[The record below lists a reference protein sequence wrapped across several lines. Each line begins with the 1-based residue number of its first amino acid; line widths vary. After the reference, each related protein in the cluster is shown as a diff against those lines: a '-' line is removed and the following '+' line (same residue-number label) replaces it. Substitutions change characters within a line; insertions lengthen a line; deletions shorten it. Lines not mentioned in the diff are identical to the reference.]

1 MNNMPN
7 IKISD
12 ELKLVTDENLIN
24 KFLEEMPYKKYVDII
39 FTKLLVVY
47 SYKDYYIAVMAHTDS
62 YALRYAYEMVVFTAD
77 GSGHCVGHPKD
88 DSELEF
94 DLTPHIID
102 DQFIRTIKRNQKSES
117 FSPTM
122 SIKQLNEELEKFLE
136 EEVKQYKHLDFL
148 NTTKYSIKFN
158 DGFFY
163 DDLYTEEQIKD
174 IFKKSEEMVDILL
187 HINNKNNKDDRNL
200 SYVPISLMPYGKH
213 HTQYWGVDEVGNTV
227 STREE
232 KQAIYGIGLSHHY
245 SKKNWIFLEFYNDY
259 TDKPKWET
267 TTSLDHLIGYG
278 TPNTIASYEQFLQ
291 IYNEFKKE
299 YKKYYDTNYN
309 ALSEI
314 ENAEVYL

>member
-1 MNNMPN
+1 MN
-7 IKISD
+7 
-12 ELKLVTDENLIN
+12 
-24 KFLEEMPYKKYVDII
+24 
-39 FTKLLVVY
+39 
-47 SYKDYYIAVMAHTDS
+47 
-62 YALRYAYEMVVFTAD
+62 
-77 GSGHCVGHPKD
+77 
-88 DSELEF
+88 
-94 DLTPHIID
+94 
-102 DQFIRTIKRNQKSES
+102 
-117 FSPTM
+117 
-122 SIKQLNEELEKFLE
+122 IKQLNEELKKFIE
-136 EEVKQYKHLDFL
+136 EEVKQYKKLDFL

-174 IFKKSEEMVDILL
+174 MFKKSEEIVDILL
-187 HINNKNNKDDRNL
+187 HVNNKNTKDSRNL
-200 SYVPISLMPYGKH
+200 AYVPISSMPYGKH

-245 SKKNWIFLEFYNDY
+245 SKGNWIFLEFYNDY
-259 TDKPKWET
+259 DGKPKWET
-267 TTSLDHLIGYG
+267 TKSLTHLIGYG
-278 TPNTIASYEQFLQ
+278 TPNTLASYEQFLQ